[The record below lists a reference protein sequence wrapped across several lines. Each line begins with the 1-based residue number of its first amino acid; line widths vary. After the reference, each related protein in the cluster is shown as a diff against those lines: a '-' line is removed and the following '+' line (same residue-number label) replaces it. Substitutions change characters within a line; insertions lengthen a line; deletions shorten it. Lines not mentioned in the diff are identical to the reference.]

1 MEHGYEHR
9 RRRRLIR
16 WIQALALSALLA
28 IGVTWIGAAVD
39 HPVERAIVDG
49 MAAPECAQV
58 RAMPAGSLLSAR
70 QPDSAVCRSFFLY
83 RAAYVD
89 AASNAPGYSAA
100 VMRARASTNS
110 GNSSATCS
118 RCGSCSSAW
127 SSASSSS
134 YGGGSSNTP
143 EDTTDRRPPEPE
155 SHRVARARR
164 LRRPPGDAGRV
175 RRLSG
180 D

>member
-100 VMRARASTNS
+100 VMRARVDEFWQLVGYVLALWFVFVCVVV
-110 GNSSATCS
+110 GI
-118 RCGSCSSAW
+118 
-127 SSASSSS
+127 
-134 YGGGSSNTP
+134 
-143 EDTTDRRPPEPE
+143 
-155 SHRVARARR
+155 VV
-164 LRRPPGDAGRV
+164 V
-175 RRLSG
+175 RRRFEQHAGGHHGSTPT
-180 D
+180 

>member
-100 VMRARASTNS
+100 VMRARVDEFWQLVGYVLALWFVVVCVVV
-110 GNSSATCS
+110 GI
-118 RCGSCSSAW
+118 
-127 SSASSSS
+127 
-134 YGGGSSNTP
+134 
-143 EDTTDRRPPEPE
+143 
-155 SHRVARARR
+155 VVV
-164 LRRPPGDAGRV
+164 V
-175 RRLSG
+175 RRRFEQHAGGHHGSTPI
-180 D
+180 

>member
-49 MAAPECAQV
+49 M
-58 RAMPAGSLLSAR
+58 PAGSLLSAR

-89 AASNAPGYSAA
+89 AASNAHGYSAA
-100 VMRARASTNS
+100 VMRARVDEFWQLVGYVLALWFVFVCVVV
-110 GNSSATCS
+110 GI
-118 RCGSCSSAW
+118 
-127 SSASSSS
+127 
-134 YGGGSSNTP
+134 
-143 EDTTDRRPPEPE
+143 
-155 SHRVARARR
+155 VVV
-164 LRRPPGDAGRV
+164 V
-175 RRLSG
+175 RRRFEQHAGGHHGSTPT
-180 D
+180 

>member
-39 HPVERAIVDG
+39 HPVE
-49 MAAPECAQV
+49 

-100 VMRARASTNS
+100 VMRARVDEFWQLVGYVLALWFVFVCVVV
-110 GNSSATCS
+110 GI
-118 RCGSCSSAW
+118 
-127 SSASSSS
+127 
-134 YGGGSSNTP
+134 
-143 EDTTDRRPPEPE
+143 
-155 SHRVARARR
+155 VVV
-164 LRRPPGDAGRV
+164 V
-175 RRLSG
+175 RRRFEQHAGGHHGSTPT
-180 D
+180 

>member
-9 RRRRLIR
+9 RRRRLTR

-100 VMRARASTNS
+100 VMRARVDEFWQLVGYVLALWFVFVCVVV
-110 GNSSATCS
+110 GI
-118 RCGSCSSAW
+118 
-127 SSASSSS
+127 
-134 YGGGSSNTP
+134 
-143 EDTTDRRPPEPE
+143 
-155 SHRVARARR
+155 VVV
-164 LRRPPGDAGRV
+164 V
-175 RRLSG
+175 RRLFEQHAGGHHGSTPT
-180 D
+180 

>member
-9 RRRRLIR
+9 RRRRLTR

-83 RAAYVD
+83 R
-89 AASNAPGYSAA
+89 
-100 VMRARASTNS
+100 
-110 GNSSATCS
+110 
-118 RCGSCSSAW
+118 
-127 SSASSSS
+127 
-134 YGGGSSNTP
+134 
-143 EDTTDRRPPEPE
+143 
-155 SHRVARARR
+155 
-164 LRRPPGDAGRV
+164 
-175 RRLSG
+175 
-180 D
+180 